1 MGRDSVMMERRKA
14 PLLNHQI
21 RYSSGMS
28 TITAILEPDA
38 DGTLHLPVPAQLR
51 HGKVKVEARLE
62 AADTQEA
69 DGGEAD
75 RQRRLLET
83 MERLRALNP
92 FKEVQDPVA
101 LQREMRQDR
110 PLPGRD

>member
-1 MGRDSVMMERRKA
+1 
-14 PLLNHQI
+14 
-21 RYSSGMS
+21 
-28 TITAILEPDA
+28 
-38 DGTLHLPVPAQLR
+38 
-51 HGKVKVEARLE
+51 
-62 AADTQEA
+62 
-69 DGGEAD
+69 
-75 RQRRLLET
+75 